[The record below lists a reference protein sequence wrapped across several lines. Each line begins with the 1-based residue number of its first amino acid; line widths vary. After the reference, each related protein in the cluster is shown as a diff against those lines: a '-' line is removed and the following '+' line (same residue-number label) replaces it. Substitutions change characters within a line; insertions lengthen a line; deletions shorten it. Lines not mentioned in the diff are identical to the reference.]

1 MSVHETIRQLP
12 SISAVRDRC
21 RAMAMLDAIL
31 SPEWEFRYYSFN
43 SKWSATE
50 ELASMRDGGGAEY
63 SIVFSPAGAFARG
76 FDHESPMNPYR
87 AGPSALWPGLLD
99 SMPVTFQ
106 SSAQEP
112 AFQDMDSILA
122 ATVCF
127 WREPA
132 DSAWA
137 CGAVEIP
144 QGGDDGAD
152 NLFGLLVDGR
162 PEGYREFAESYY
174 EVAVDLGAVAH
185 IFSLG
190 PLTDE
195 IVAALNPDLGLAD
208 LAADID
214 EIDYPTSR
222 VG

>member
-1 MSVHETIRQLP
+1 MSVYETIRRLP
-12 SISAVRDRC
+12 SISAVQDRC

-50 ELASMRDGGGAEY
+50 EMASMRDGSGAEY

-76 FDHESPMNPYR
+76 FDHDSPMSPYR
-87 AGPSALWPGLLD
+87 AEPSALWPGLLD
-99 SMPVTFQ
+99 SMPATFQ
-106 SSAQEP
+106 SCAQEA

-127 WREPA
+127 WREQA
-132 DSAWA
+132 DSAWV

-152 NLFGLLVDGR
+152 HLFGLLVDGR
-162 PEGYREFAESYY
+162 PEGYREFAQSYY

-185 IFSLG
+185 IFGLG

-195 IVAALNPDLGLAD
+195 IVAALNPGLGLAD

-214 EIDYPTSR
+214 EIDYPTIR